1 MKVTSVLERAVR
13 RRVRCSTKAMYT
25 IESKVGRLIEVRF
38 WAPILGEEPGAWRRD
53 HERMIAAMLNT
64 YVFFIDLGD
73 APVFPPDMIESLSVT
88 MRNETRLLRMA
99 MLLGSSPTLGLQ
111 MQRLVRDAQHPH
123 RKIFREPR
131 EAEAYLSE
139 ILTLSERT
147 RLHELAVDRK
157 NDLSGPASTGPASVG
172 VPSSVASSGL
182 SGPPSSALGSPTS
195 PRNVAPKSVRYT
207 PSGPGSIRFGGGRPP
222 SGNNNDS

>member
-1 MKVTSVLERAVR
+1 
-13 RRVRCSTKAMYT
+13 MYT

-38 WAPILGEEPGAWRRD
+38 WAPILSEEPGAWRRD
-53 HERMIAAMLNT
+53 HERMIGAMLNT
-64 YVFFIDLGD
+64 YVFFVDLGD
-73 APVFPPDMIESLSVT
+73 APVFPPDMIESFSVT
-88 MRNETRLLRMA
+88 MKNEARLLRMA
-99 MLLGSSPTLGLQ
+99 LLLGSSPTLGLQ

-147 RLHELAVDRK
+147 RLHELAGDRR
-157 NDLSGPASTGPASVG
+157 NELSGPASQGPASVG
-172 VPSSVASSGL
+172 APASVAGSSL
-182 SGPPSSALGSPTS
+182 SGPPSTAMPQSV
-195 PRNVAPKSVRYT
+195 RNVGPKSVRYT

-222 SGNNNDS
+222 SGGNNDT

>member
-1 MKVTSVLERAVR
+1 
-13 RRVRCSTKAMYT
+13 MYT

-38 WAPILGEEPGAWRRD
+38 CAPILGEEPGAWRRD

-64 YVFFIDLGD
+64 YVFFIDLAD
-73 APVFPPDMIESLSVT
+73 APVFPPDMIEAIAVT
-88 MRNETRLLRMA
+88 MRNEARLLRMA

-131 EAEAYLSE
+131 EAETYLSE

-147 RLHELAVDRK
+147 RLHELAADRR
-157 NDLSGPASTGPASVG
+157 NDLAGPSSQGPASVG
-172 VPSSVASSGL
+172 VPPSVATSSL
-182 SGPPSSALGSPTS
+182 SGPASTAGMPQSV
-195 PRNVAPKSVRYT
+195 RNPGPKSVRYT

-222 SGNNNDS
+222 SGGNNDT

>member
-1 MKVTSVLERAVR
+1 
-13 RRVRCSTKAMYT
+13 MYT

-38 WAPILGEEPGAWRRD
+38 WPPILGEEPGAWRRD

-64 YVFFIDLGD
+64 YVFFVDLGD
-73 APVFPPDMIESLSVT
+73 APVFPPDMIESFAVT

-99 MLLGSSPTLGLQ
+99 VLLGSSPTLGLQ

-147 RLHELAVDRK
+147 RLHELAADRRG
-157 NDLSGPASTGPASVG
+157 DSPGPSSQGPASVG
-172 VPSSVASSGL
+172 VPPSVAGSGL
-182 SGPPSSALGSPTS
+182 SGPPSTS
-195 PRNVAPKSVRYT
+195 MPQSVRSSSGPKSVRYT
-207 PSGPGSIRFGGGRPP
+207 PSGPGSIRFGGGRTP
-222 SGNNNDS
+222 SGGHNDT

>member
-1 MKVTSVLERAVR
+1 
-13 RRVRCSTKAMYT
+13 MYT

-64 YVFFIDLGD
+64 YVFFVDLGD
-73 APVFPPDMIESLSVT
+73 APVFPPDMIEAFSVT

-99 MLLGSSPTLGLQ
+99 LLLGSSPTLGLQ

-131 EAEAYLSE
+131 EAETFLSE

-147 RLHELAVDRK
+147 RLHELTVDRRG
-157 NDLSGPASTGPASVG
+157 DSSGPSSQGPASVG
-172 VPSSVASSGL
+172 MPQSVSSSSL
-182 SGPPSSALGSPTS
+182 SGPSSTTTMPQSVRGGG
-195 PRNVAPKSVRYT
+195 PKSVRYT

-222 SGNNNDS
+222 SGGNNDT

>member
-1 MKVTSVLERAVR
+1 
-13 RRVRCSTKAMYT
+13 MYT

-64 YVFFIDLGD
+64 YVFFVDLGD
-73 APVFPPDMIESLSVT
+73 APVFPPDMIESFSVT

-99 MLLGSSPTLGLQ
+99 LLLGSSPTLGLQ

-131 EAEAYLSE
+131 EAETFLSE

-147 RLHELAVDRK
+147 RLHELTVDRRS
-157 NDLSGPASTGPASVG
+157 DSSGPSSQGPASVG
-172 VPSSVASSGL
+172 MPQSVSSSSL
-182 SGPPSSALGSPTS
+182 SGPSSTTTMPQSVRGGG
-195 PRNVAPKSVRYT
+195 PKSVRYT

-222 SGNNNDS
+222 SGGNNDT

>member
-1 MKVTSVLERAVR
+1 
-13 RRVRCSTKAMYT
+13 MYT

-38 WAPILGEEPGAWRRD
+38 WGPILGEEPGAWRRD

-64 YVFFIDLGD
+64 YVFFVDLAD
-73 APVFPPDMIESLSVT
+73 APVFPPDMIEAFSVT

-99 MLLGSSPTLGLQ
+99 VLLGSSPTLGLQ

-123 RKIFREPR
+123 RKIFRDAR
-131 EAEAYLSE
+131 EAEAFLSD

-147 RLHELAVDRK
+147 RLHELAADRRS
-157 NDLSGPASTGPASVG
+157 DFSGPSSQVPASVG
-172 VPSSVASSGL
+172 VPPSVASSGL
-182 SGPPSSALGSPTS
+182 STPPPSTTTIPPSVRSPG
-195 PRNVAPKSVRYT
+195 PKSVRYT

-222 SGNNNDS
+222 SGNNGDT